1 MSVAAAVVPRLSSQ
15 VSWAYSGDFIGV
27 DGARDFD
34 GVRRRAAHRERLGFV
49 DLLTNRG
56 VDGVKLGVAGVALVL
71 QPLTKARIR
80 IGRLRRRVVGLRD
93 VLAHVADEMSVE
105 AKGHRLDQRRPIA
118 GTCARDRGL
127 RRLLNRATSEERR
140 VGKG

>member
-15 VSWAYSGDFIGV
+15 VSLAYSGDFIGV
-27 DGARDFD
+27 DVALDFD
-34 GVRRRAAHRERLGFV
+34 RVRRRAAHRERLGFV

-80 IGRLRRRVVGLRD
+80 IGRLGRRVVGLR
-93 VLAHVADEMSVE
+93 
-105 AKGHRLDQRRPIA
+105 
-118 GTCARDRGL
+118 
-127 RRLLNRATSEERR
+127 SEERT
-140 VGKG
+140 VGKA